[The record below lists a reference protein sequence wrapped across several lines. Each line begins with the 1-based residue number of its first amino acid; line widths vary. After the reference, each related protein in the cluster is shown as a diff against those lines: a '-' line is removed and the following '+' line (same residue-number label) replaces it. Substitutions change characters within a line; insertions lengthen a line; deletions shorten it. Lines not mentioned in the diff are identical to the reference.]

1 MANAEL
7 AKKIVA
13 VMKECRRVEKNGF
26 NNNQNYKYAT
36 SADVIA
42 MVNEALTNNN
52 IATLADTEI
61 LQIENIE
68 GKKNNLVRVK
78 ITVTLLDADSGEERT
93 ISGIGEGYDSL
104 DKATAKAQ
112 TQALKY
118 AYMSAFAIAQGD
130 DPDSDNAESYF
141 APADTPPCSPNYSNT
156 QGQGWKG
163 DGKEIVGQC
172 ADCGRNVN
180 AKSAYY
186 SKKNFGGLILCY
198 DCQQDRKK
206 AAENY

>member
-61 LQIENIE
+61 LQIENQ
-68 GKKNNLVRVK
+68 NYR
-78 ITVTLLDADSGEERT
+78 DA
-93 ISGIGEGYDSL
+93 L
-104 DKATAKAQ
+104 
-112 TQALKY
+112 
-118 AYMSAFAIAQGD
+118 
-130 DPDSDNAESYF
+130 
-141 APADTPPCSPNYSNT
+141 
-156 QGQGWKG
+156 
-163 DGKEIVGQC
+163 
-172 ADCGRNVN
+172 GR
-180 AKSAYY
+180 
-186 SKKNFGGLILCY
+186 
-198 DCQQDRKK
+198 
-206 AAENY
+206 